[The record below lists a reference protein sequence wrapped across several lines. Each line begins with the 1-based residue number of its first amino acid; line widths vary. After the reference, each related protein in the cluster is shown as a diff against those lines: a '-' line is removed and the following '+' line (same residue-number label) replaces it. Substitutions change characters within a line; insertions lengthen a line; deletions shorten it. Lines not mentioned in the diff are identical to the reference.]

1 MKVVVFYYTQTG
13 QALDIAKSVCKPIED
28 ADVTVV
34 YKAIEP
40 VTAFP
45 YPWSYMNF
53 FQQMPETRLHM
64 PAPIKSLDFS
74 DVEDAD
80 LVIISGQS
88 WYLSPSQPIQAF
100 LQDNWVRSYLKGR
113 PVITLN
119 GCRNMW
125 AMGQKEIRKQL
136 AEAEANY
143 AGYVVLHDEHPNLV
157 SLFTIVSW
165 LFYDKKE
172 AHGIVPHAGVSNDNI
187 SNAKRFGEP
196 ILKALQNNKFSQLQE
211 ELVELKGIP
220 YRSFLVFV
228 ENIGHRMFGVW
239 AKFCRKKGGPNAKE
253 RGTRIFMFS
262 LYVFVALLIISPIVL
277 VIYYATYPLRVPHIK
292 QEKQDLFFN
301 LKG

>member
-64 PAPIKSLDFS
+64 PAPIKNLDFS

-100 LQDNWVRSYLKGR
+100 LQDNWVRSYL
-113 PVITLN
+113 
-119 GCRNMW
+119 
-125 AMGQKEIRKQL
+125 
-136 AEAEANY
+136 
-143 AGYVVLHDEHPNLV
+143 
-157 SLFTIVSW
+157 
-165 LFYDKKE
+165 
-172 AHGIVPHAGVSNDNI
+172 
-187 SNAKRFGEP
+187 
-196 ILKALQNNKFSQLQE
+196 NNHS
-211 ELVELKGIP
+211 
-220 YRSFLVFV
+220 
-228 ENIGHRMFGVW
+228 
-239 AKFCRKKGGPNAKE
+239 
-253 RGTRIFMFS
+253 
-262 LYVFVALLIISPIVL
+262 
-277 VIYYATYPLRVPHIK
+277 
-292 QEKQDLFFN
+292 
-301 LKG
+301 